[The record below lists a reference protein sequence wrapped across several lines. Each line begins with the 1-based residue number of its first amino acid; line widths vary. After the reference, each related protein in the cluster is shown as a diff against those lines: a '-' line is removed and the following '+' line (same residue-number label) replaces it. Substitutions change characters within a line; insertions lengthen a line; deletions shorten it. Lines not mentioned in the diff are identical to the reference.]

1 MSRFIRAINDEAAS
15 LGSFIVTRGDGSFR
29 PRLVEPSAAADDF
42 ESSGFDQ
49 EPMSIED
56 VAYARG
62 YDEARRTV
70 EMEYAA
76 ERDALARLA
85 ETLEVLR
92 PEPANALALVLA
104 EAVDRLVRD
113 VVGAVDV
120 DPNLLLARAKQAA
133 ELVAANVA
141 PTKLRV
147 HPDDLVHLER
157 AALEVP
163 LEADPSLARGTII
176 LETGDG
182 WIEDGPAVRLARVR
196 AELDRMAA
204 PQ

>member
-15 LGSFIVTRGDGSFR
+15 LGSFIVTRSDGSFR
-29 PRLVEPSAAADDF
+29 PRLVEPGAPADAVGP
-42 ESSGFDQ
+42 SGFDQ
-49 EPMSIED
+49 EPLSVEEA
-56 VAYARG
+56 AYARG

-70 EMEYAA
+70 EAEFAA
-76 ERDALARLA
+76 ERDALVRLA

-104 EAVDRLVRD
+104 EAVDRLVRE

-120 DPNLLLARAKQAA
+120 DPILLLARAKQAA

-147 HPDDLVHLER
+147 HPDDLVHLES

-182 WIEDGPAVRLARVR
+182 WIEDGPAVRLERVR
-196 AELDRMAA
+196 AELDRMASL
-204 PQ
+204 Q